1 MKSVQPD
8 QAGNLEFLQP
18 YKVDSEIFS
27 LSSSEQVSIQKYF
40 LRFKPWTGNPIPF
53 DFGRKPI
60 LDNDGEP
67 VFAELAILRLFLN
80 SGFDGVWVETYGGVH
95 YLRSMPKNWSLKSE
109 HISIPTEKE
118 DLLKRIWDKEKTRA
132 CFDVVIWKNDKIYFC
147 EAKRSKKDRLT
158 DAQKRFIEGALSLG
172 ISIESFLI
180 IEWDFLGK

>member
-1 MKSVQPD
+1 MQSAKSSQED
-8 QAGNLEFLQP
+8 NLGFLQS
-18 YKVDSEIFS
+18 YKTEDEIFS
-27 LSSSEQVSIQKYF
+27 LSSGEQVSIQKYF
-40 LRFKPWTGNPIPF
+40 LQFNQWTGEPIPF

-60 LDNDGEP
+60 LDDNGEP

-80 SGFDGVWVETYGGVH
+80 SGFEGVWVETYGGVH

-118 DLLKRIWDKEKTRA
+118 NILKRIWDKGKTRA
-132 CFDVVIWKNDKIYFC
+132 CFDVVIWKDDKIYFC

-180 IEWDFLGK
+180 IEWDFY